1 MMPGS
6 SRGPL
11 LLFSLVGLLSTCAQ
25 EPDTAGRN
33 TTAVAEK
40 PGTCPKAELEPPSGN
55 CTEECQT
62 DASCEGSQKCCQT
75 GCRTSCQIPND
86 KPGSCPVLSQPIPPL
101 GVCRDTCKTDSNC
114 EGNQKCCKNGCGNFG
129 CAAPVS

>member
-1 MMPGS
+1 MMTRS

-25 EPDTAGRN
+25 EPDTAGQN

-40 PGTCPKAELEPPSGN
+40 PGTCPEAELETPSGN

-62 DASCEGSQKCCQT
+62 DASCEGSQKCCQA
-75 GCRTSCQIPND
+75 GCGTSCQIPNAPSD
-86 KPGSCPVLSQPIPPL
+86 QDAPGFSWPGLCRILQGLS
-101 GVCRDTCKTDSNC
+101 
-114 EGNQKCCKNGCGNFG
+114 
-129 CAAPVS
+129 